1 MRALAGERRKVVE
14 LKDLFM
20 MIVALIV
27 IFIAN

>member
-1 MRALAGERRKVVE
+1 LAGERRNVVE